1 MQIEVLSDRV
11 EIRDTGIG
19 MDAETMARAFDP
31 FWRADLSDYTAKG
44 MGLTLAQRLAERFG
58 WKILL
63 DSQPGQGTLATI
75 KFS

>member
-1 MQIEVLSDRV
+1 MEVLNDRV

-19 MDAETMARAFDP
+19 MDAETLGRAFDP

-58 WKILL
+58 WKVLL
-63 DSQPGQGTLATI
+63 ESQPGKGTLATLR
-75 KFS
+75 FP